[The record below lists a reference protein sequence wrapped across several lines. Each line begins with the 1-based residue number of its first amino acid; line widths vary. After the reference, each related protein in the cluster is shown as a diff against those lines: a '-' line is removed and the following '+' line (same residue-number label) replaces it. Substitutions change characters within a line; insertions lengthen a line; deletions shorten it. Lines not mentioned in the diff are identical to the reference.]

1 MKFEVS
7 IGEAINKLS
16 ILELKMQTCCDEN
29 KKIEFQKEINAL
41 HECHKHKEEYDMFV
55 EATQNEFV
63 PAFILIESP
72 ESEEPSTNLYAPER
86 DFDDL
91 EDGIGI
97 IKEFFER

>member
-1 MKFEVS
+1 MGKVVILFTMES
-7 IGEAINKLS
+7 CPYCHMLKEMLDKENITYYDRDIN
-16 ILELKMQTCCDEN
+16 
-29 KKIEFQKEINAL
+29 
-41 HECHKHKEEYDMFV
+41 KHKEEYDMFV

-63 PAFILIESP
+63 PAFMLIESP

>member
-1 MKFEVS
+1 MDKVVILFTMES
-7 IGEAINKLS
+7 CPYCHMLKEMLDKENINYY
-16 ILELKMQTCCDEN
+16 DRD
-29 KKIEFQKEINAL
+29 IN
-41 HECHKHKEEYDMFV
+41 KHKEEYDMFV

-63 PAFILIESP
+63 PAFMLIESP

-91 EDGIGI
+91 EDGVGI

>member
-1 MKFEVS
+1 MDKVV
-7 IGEAINKLS
+7 
-16 ILELKMQTCCDEN
+16 ILFTMESCPYCHMLKEMLDKEN
-29 KKIEFQKEINAL
+29 ITYYDRDI
-41 HECHKHKEEYDMFV
+41 HKHKEEYDMFV

-63 PAFILIESP
+63 PVFMLIESP

-91 EDGIGI
+91 EDGVTI